1 MNVLIRQGERS
12 AQVADIQARLRGLGY
27 YVDDETGFYGERTAT
42 AVRAFQQGRGII
54 SDGIVGANT
63 WAELVEASWRLGD
76 RVQREADEQKSVL
89 SGDRV
94 LYMRH
99 PLMRGDDVATL
110 QARLNALGYDAGRE
124 DGIFGSD
131 TALAVRAFQREY
143 AVAEDG
149 MYGPHSHAA
158 LVGLRVDRPGTA
170 AFLRE
175 ELRMDE
181 RGQVAGS
188 LVMIDPG
195 HGGVDPGDRG
205 PLGLIE
211 ADVCWD
217 VAGLLAGKLLGL
229 GARVRFTRTEAE
241 GPDDRERALRA
252 NRVNAD
258 VFVSLH
264 MNSHT
269 EDAAR
274 GSSTYYFRSSAAG
287 ARLAESIQDELTRL
301 GIMDCRSH
309 PRSYPLLKETRMP
322 AVLIEPCFIT
332 NQDEEKRLD
341 DREFRLQLADAIA
354 VGVRQYF
361 EKRVSQTVS

>member
-1 MNVLIRQGERS
+1 MKVLIRQGERS

-27 YVDDETGFYGERTAT
+27 GVDDEAGYYGTKTAD
-42 AVRAFQQGRGII
+42 AVRSFQQLRGII
-54 SDGIVGANT
+54 SDGIVGPNT
-63 WAELVEASWRLGD
+63 WAELVEASWRL
-76 RVQREADEQKSVL
+76 
-89 SGDRV
+89 GDRV

-124 DGIFGSD
+124 DGIFGPD
-131 TALAVRAFQREY
+131 TARAVRAFQREY

-158 LVGLRVDRPGTA
+158 LVGLRVERPGTA
-170 AFLRE
+170 ALLRE

-181 RGQVAGS
+181 RGRLADA

-195 HGGVDPGDRG
+195 HGGVDLGDLG
-205 PLGLIE
+205 PLGLVE
-211 ADVCWD
+211 ADVCWE
-217 VAGLLAGKLLGL
+217 VARLLAEKVLGQ

-241 GPDDRERALRA
+241 GPDDSERARRA
-252 NRVNAD
+252 NRLDAD

-264 MNSHT
+264 LNSHT
-269 EDAAR
+269 EDTAR
-274 GSSTYYFRSSAAG
+274 GASTFYFRSSVAG

-309 PRSYPLLKETRMP
+309 PRSYQLLKETRMP

-332 NQDEEKRLD
+332 NPDEEKRLD
-341 DREFRLQLADAIA
+341 DPEFRMLLADAIA
-354 VGVRQYF
+354 AGVRQFF
-361 EKRVSQTVS
+361 EKRVREPIP

>member
-1 MNVLIRQGERS
+1 MKVLIRQGERS
-12 AQVADIQARLRGLGY
+12 AQVADIHARLRGLGY
-27 YVDDETGFYGERTAT
+27 DVDDEAGFYGEKTVT
-42 AVRAFQQGRGII
+42 AVRTFQQVRGII
-54 SDGIVGANT
+54 SDGIVGPNT
-63 WAELVEASWRLGD
+63 WAELVEASWHL
-76 RVQREADEQKSVL
+76 
-89 SGDRV
+89 GDRV
-94 LYMRH
+94 LYLRH

-110 QARLNALGYDAGRE
+110 QARLNALGFDAGRE

-131 TALAVRAFQREY
+131 TARAVRAFQREY
-143 AVAEDG
+143 AVEEDG
-149 MYGPHSHAA
+149 MYGPHCHVA

-170 AFLRE
+170 ASLRE

-181 RGQVAGS
+181 RGEVAGS

-195 HGGVDPGDRG
+195 HGGVDVGDLG

-217 VAGLLAGKLLGL
+217 VARLLAGKLLGL

-241 GPDDRERALRA
+241 CPDDRERALRA
-252 NRVNAD
+252 NRFDAD

-269 EDAAR
+269 EDTAR
-274 GSSTYYFRSSAAG
+274 GASTFYFRSSAAG

-332 NQDEEKRLD
+332 NPDEEKRLD
-341 DREFRLQLADAIA
+341 DPEFRHQLAEAIA
-354 VGVRQYF
+354 AGVLQYF
-361 EKRVSQTVS
+361 EKRVTQTVS

>member
-1 MNVLIRQGERS
+1 MKVLIRQGERS

-27 YVDDETGFYGERTAT
+27 DVDDETGFYGEETVT
-42 AVRAFQQGRGII
+42 AVRAFQQVRGII
-54 SDGIVGANT
+54 SDGIVGPNT
-63 WAELVEASWRLGD
+63 WAELVEASWRL
-76 RVQREADEQKSVL
+76 
-89 SGDRV
+89 GDRV

-110 QARLNALGYDAGRE
+110 QARLNALGYDAGRD
-124 DGIFGSD
+124 DGIFGPD
-131 TALAVRAFQREY
+131 TARAVRAFQREY

-149 MYGPHSHAA
+149 MYGPHSHVA

-181 RGQVAGS
+181 RAQVAGS

-195 HGGVDPGDRG
+195 HGGVDPGDLG

-211 ADVCWD
+211 SDVCWD
-217 VAGLLAGKLLGL
+217 VARRLAGKLLGL

-252 NRVNAD
+252 NRLDAD

-269 EDAAR
+269 EDTAR
-274 GSSTYYFRSSAAG
+274 GASTFYFRSSAAG

-332 NQDEEKRLD
+332 NPDEEKRLD
-341 DREFRLQLADAIA
+341 DPEFRHQLAEAIA

-361 EKRVSQTVS
+361 ENRLTQTVS